1 MAYAIMR
8 ECGPTGRVTEG
19 WLRRKYDAPVT
30 VAKDRKVTYAR

>member
-19 WLRRKYDAPVT
+19 WLRRKYDEVG
-30 VAKDRKVTYAR
+30 RYR